1 MYVCIYMILNPQWIP
16 CQLAG
21 VVWAVDFTINGLP
34 TLGFGRIFKIQAV
47 IQSSLS
53 LVFAF

>member
-1 MYVCIYMILNPQWIP
+1 
-16 CQLAG
+16 LAG
-21 VVWAVDFTINGLP
+21 VVWAGDFTINGLP